1 MRPPLP
7 SADEIAHVTHR
18 PEPEAPENLAT
29 GTEARESSVNGKNGK
44 SRLSFSSSRALYS
57 DKNCSIASLAILRL
71 QGKNLDVASVQRQMK
86 YFVAPGLSPEELIA
100 EAIGVAEGPIGQ
112 AAKQQLD
119 QNKFSG
125 AWTLIASKLQ
135 YADNEKHLK
144 QEMERERERYGP
156 FPLLGKLLEIFR
168 RWASAAMEGL
178 SYDPEMPSLSA
189 PVPAGNQRIDIKT
202 TGIPDTPPPDI
213 LPPANRYSPEE
224 WRLLQAVPWNRL
236 ADDLKI
242 KTIRF
247 HDDPACR
254 ETNPDDPVFPLAR
267 AAPAAAPRDKPSV
280 HPETPPKTSA
290 TVDEGR
296 FSNSIK
302 LAYDPDELEILAKT
316 PWMDLPVEL
325 KRKTAWLGHHPFPKI
340 LNSETP
346 PFYPFLSAP
355 QTAEQDWQPL
365 APPVSPPPKPTASDS
380 TGAAKSMPL
389 PNPPYLIV
397 ERPDILGALRMIHNV
412 GQPRSTDQIIFSFD
426 GACLHFDMPGM
437 TTAIPAK
444 GIWDCQIRAKPAFV
458 LPLIQVPLDTDSW
471 ILWAKEGR
479 LYFGPTFSCPCDLQD
494 SWRANIQLPLN
505 NGDDMLL
512 ALSLKYSAQ
521 EIEQSGL
528 KYSVAKV
535 EDLCMRNVHAAAQ
548 NLTLYGVKAEE
559 IRPLINQHLRS
570 SGILDKI

>member
-1 MRPPLP
+1 
-7 SADEIAHVTHR
+7 
-18 PEPEAPENLAT
+18 
-29 GTEARESSVNGKNGK
+29 
-44 SRLSFSSSRALYS
+44 
-57 DKNCSIASLAILRL
+57 
-71 QGKNLDVASVQRQMK
+71 
-86 YFVAPGLSPEELIA
+86 
-100 EAIGVAEGPIGQ
+100 
-112 AAKQQLD
+112 
-119 QNKFSG
+119 
-125 AWTLIASKLQ
+125 
-135 YADNEKHLK
+135 
-144 QEMERERERYGP
+144 
-156 FPLLGKLLEIFR
+156 
-168 RWASAAMEGL
+168 
-178 SYDPEMPSLSA
+178 
-189 PVPAGNQRIDIKT
+189 
-202 TGIPDTPPPDI
+202 
-213 LPPANRYSPEE
+213 
-224 WRLLQAVPWNRL
+224 
-236 ADDLKI
+236 
-242 KTIRF
+242 
-247 HDDPACR
+247 
-254 ETNPDDPVFPLAR
+254 
-267 AAPAAAPRDKPSV
+267 
-280 HPETPPKTSA
+280 
-290 TVDEGR
+290 
-296 FSNSIK
+296 
-302 LAYDPDELEILAKT
+302 
-316 PWMDLPVEL
+316 
-325 KRKTAWLGHHPFPKI
+325 
-340 LNSETP
+340 
-346 PFYPFLSAP
+346 
-355 QTAEQDWQPL
+355 
-365 APPVSPPPKPTASDS
+365 
-380 TGAAKSMPL
+380 MPL